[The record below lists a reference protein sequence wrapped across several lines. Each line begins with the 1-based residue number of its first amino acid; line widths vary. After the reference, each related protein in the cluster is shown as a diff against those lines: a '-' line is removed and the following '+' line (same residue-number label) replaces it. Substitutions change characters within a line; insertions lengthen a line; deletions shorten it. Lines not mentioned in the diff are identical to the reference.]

1 MTAAELKER
10 YVYAATKRLPN
21 KTKKDIAKE
30 LETLID
36 DMLLERC
43 GDSEPCEKDIRV
55 IIAELGQPSEIHS
68 KYSPNA
74 DKSLISPPYYQPYI
88 FIVKIVS
95 ACVVFGITLA
105 ILIAGI
111 QNGHSLWQMFLTW
124 FTTLATSLCISFS
137 FITVLFAIFS
147 RKGID
152 LRDFDD
158 EINNL
163 QPVPKTNLRISK
175 AESIFSI
182 VMCVV
187 FAIVLL
193 AIPNVFC
200 AVINGRVIRIFNF
213 EVLRSAWVWIILF
226 TGIGIFRE
234 SIALID
240 GKYTKRLLYTTIGSN
255 FATLICS
262 IIIFTQENIINS
274 QLIIELLA
282 NDVTPNIVLS
292 NILNNANVCFLGFI
306 IFATILDISDTVWKY
321 YKTQKQGRV

>member
-10 YVYAATKRLPN
+10 YVYASTKRLPN

-36 DMLLERC
+36 DMLTERC
-43 GDSEPCEKDIRV
+43 GDSEPTEKDMRV

-68 KYSPNA
+68 KYSSNA
-74 DKSLISPPYYQPYI
+74 DKSLISPPYYEPYI
-88 FIVKIVS
+88 FLIKIVT
-95 ACVVFGITLA
+95 ACVFFGITLA
-105 ILIAGI
+105 IIIAGVSSS
-111 QNGHSLWQMFLTW
+111 QSVGKMLFTW

-137 FITVLFAIFS
+137 FITILFAIFS
-147 RKGID
+147 RKGVD

-182 VMCVV
+182 VLCVI

-193 AIPNVFC
+193 AIPDAFC
-200 AVINGRVIRIFNF
+200 AVLNGKVIRIFNY

-240 GKYTKRLLYTTIGSN
+240 GKYTKRLLYITFVSN
-255 FATLICS
+255 LATVICGFMIFIKES
-262 IIIFTQENIINS
+262 IINQD
-274 QLIIELLA
+274 LILTLLA
-282 NDVTPNIVLS
+282 NSHGSNMFLS
-292 NILNNANVCFLGFI
+292 RILTNANLLFLGFI
-306 IFATILDISDTVWKY
+306 IFAAILDIADTLWKY
-321 YKTQKQGRV
+321 YKTEK